1 MKTKNLIIYHG
12 SVSIIENPKYE
23 AGKLNN
29 DYGRGFYCTE
39 SLELAKEW
47 AVSDSKDGFANKY
60 SLDLSNLKI
69 LDLSKNAT
77 VLHWITILLQNRV
90 FNLKSDISK
99 MGKKYLIEHFN
110 IQIDQYD
117 IIKGYRADD
126 SYFAYA
132 ENFLNNTISVKRLS
146 EALRLGDLG
155 EQIVLISKKAFQ
167 QITFLGYEKADSKT
181 YYLLRLE
188 RNENARK
195 EFLMNRRGTP
205 SIDDLY
211 LNDIMKGIDPN
222 DPRIQ

>member
-12 SVSIIENPKYE
+12 SVSIIEVPKYG

-99 MGKKYLIEHFN
+99 IGKKYLIEH
-110 IQIDQYD
+110 
-117 IIKGYRADD
+117 
-126 SYFAYA
+126 
-132 ENFLNNTISVKRLS
+132 
-146 EALRLGDLG
+146 
-155 EQIVLISKKAFQ
+155 
-167 QITFLGYEKADSKT
+167 
-181 YYLLRLE
+181 
-188 RNENARK
+188 
-195 EFLMNRRGTP
+195 
-205 SIDDLY
+205 
-211 LNDIMKGIDPN
+211 
-222 DPRIQ
+222 